1 MKSGEFVNIDFVGTV
16 KSSGEK
22 FDFTIPKIAKE
33 VGDTREVGPV
43 TIVIGAGHL
52 IPGLDE
58 EMRKHKV
65 GDEFEIDI
73 PAEKAFGKRSAKLMQ
88 LIPSKKFKRDQVDP
102 IPGMRVTIN
111 GIPGT
116 IRSSSGG
123 RVVVD
128 FNHPLAGKELH
139 YWVKINKK
147 ITVKKDKIKSLLE
160 YYGFKD
166 VKFKLTE
173 SALTIL
179 NDQISERSKMILT
192 QQLKTHVKIK
202 KVNFKPE
209 KSAKSSKNQTKSK

>member
-1 MKSGEFVNIDFVGTV
+1 MKSGDFINIDYIGTV

-33 VGDTREVGPV
+33 AGDTREVGPV

-58 EMRKHKV
+58 EIRKHKV
-65 GDEFEIDI
+65 GDEFEINI
-73 PAEKAFGKRSAKLMQ
+73 PAEKAFGKRSPKLMQ
-88 LIPSKKFKRDQVDP
+88 LIPRSKFKRDQLNP

-111 GIPGT
+111 GLPGI

-123 RVVVD
+123 RVIVD

-139 YWVKINKK
+139 YWVKINKNV
-147 ITVKKDKIKSLLE
+147 TVKKEKVKSLME

-173 SALTIL
+173 SDLIVL
-179 NDQISERSKMILT
+179 NDKISQRNQALLS
-192 QQLKTHVKIK
+192 QQLKTHIKIK
-202 KVNFKPE
+202 NVKFKAE
-209 KSAKSSKNQTKSK
+209 KSVKSSKNQTKSK